1 MPNSSDISVQNQCTC
16 AHRLSH
22 SSISR
27 APPTICFDFL
37 RSLLHTYKF
46 LHTAQIDNAARH
58 KHRYFLWFSQFQ
70 LPLLNSPVT
79 QLFLLI
85 LASVTVCHCWV
96 LSCTW
101 VVLYYLVLNMEDCT
115 LEEHSMQD
123 LCFQWGFTMFT
134 MGQVCTKAP
143 ASPLFSF
150 LKKSRTLCRMSG
162 GERAMWHLP
171 LIWAQ
176 TSPPIWTPTPLT
188 HTTPNTSKF
197 DPEGCNSFKCWLELM
212 YFCIAGDAFQFPLA
226 LYFSSSNSPHSGQV
240 AKPITS
246 SVPKPQISN
255 SENESSL
262 QVAAAWVFLTSAISL
277 SSGGAAHW
285 GWDAIRLQTGEQG
298 WYSRAE

>member
-1 MPNSSDISVQNQCTC
+1 MDVPPETNFTPCTKIQLLLESHHQYSVFVCECLPLISFCHQTHQISLCNISALVPI
-16 AHRLSH
+16 RLSH

-46 LHTAQIDNAARH
+46 LHTAQIDNAAH

-101 VVLYYLVLNMEDCT
+101 VVLYYLLLNMEHST

-162 GERAMWHLP
+162 GGPASWSYVAPPLNLSTNLP
-171 LIWAQ
+171 SDMNTYPPHPYNPKYKQIW
-176 TSPPIWTPTPLT
+176 SWR
-188 HTTPNTSKF
+188 
-197 DPEGCNSFKCWLELM
+197 M
-212 YFCIAGDAFQFPLA
+212 
-226 LYFSSSNSPHSGQV
+226 
-240 AKPITS
+240 
-246 SVPKPQISN
+246 
-255 SENESSL
+255 
-262 QVAAAWVFLTSAISL
+262 
-277 SSGGAAHW
+277 
-285 GWDAIRLQTGEQG
+285 
-298 WYSRAE
+298 